1 MTIASAQDLCL
12 QLISSAF
19 QRCRTSEDLCRLS
32 VLLKRS
38 PPSDPRSVQI
48 SVSDTGVGSCAE
60 EFGGLKLRREAFGAQ
75 IWDGLLF
82 VTTTGIGDDEIH
94 HYQLNLKESASGR
107 RLTRLPSN
115 LKNGLQFSGT
125 EVRLSIFENIDVL
138 LPAFCCFFRKILM
151 LKIPNVSIELV
162 VEQGDAPGSR
172 YVNVFVANE
181 GRNPLPFAASNLERL
196 RSGVEDYVFKHGNTL
211 GKKCESCFSSG
222 EHLKIGSGAACC
234 TESRRYPGSVMEAV
248 IVISEMSEVASTCPR
263 TCSSKTEV
271 LYFKDFTP
279 CPIPQSSLKALT
291 SIDWK
296 SYGLSFGSVVDQGGF
311 AIVEWDNLPPSVQID
326 IVLHHYHEQIPSARR
341 KTRPDQNLI
350 KKAIKLALN
359 DLKDN
364 YAGVLLSAHA
374 VKVRSYA
381 PDLAKTISS
390 LILSSNDA
398 DFREECCSFLGL
410 QSQGVGGE
418 AVEDCIR
425 EKIIAVVEMHDR
437 EPQRSKE
444 LPTFLFEDDHL
455 QEFGSPDGEYEGE
468 GAFGSMDIC

>member
-75 IWDGLLF
+75 IW
-82 VTTTGIGDDEIH
+82 GIGDDEIH

-125 EVRLSIFENIDVL
+125 EVRLSIFESIDVL

-151 LKIPNVSIELV
+151 LKIPNVSIELG

-234 TESRRYPGSVMEAV
+234 TESRRYPGSVMQAV
-248 IVISEMSEVASTCPR
+248 IVISEMSEVASTCSR

-311 AIVEWDNLPPSVQID
+311 ALVEWDNLPPSVQID
-326 IVLHHYHEQIPSARR
+326 IITIPSARR

-410 QSQGVGGE
+410 QSHGVGGE
-418 AVEDCIR
+418 VVEDCIR

-444 LPTFLFEDDHL
+444 LPTFLFEDDHM
-455 QEFGSPDGEYEGE
+455 QEFGSQDGEYEGE

>member
-60 EFGGLKLRREAFGAQ
+60 DFGGLKLRREAFGAQ

-82 VTTTGIGDDEIH
+82 VTTTSIGDDQIH
-94 HYQLNLKESASGR
+94 HYQFNLKESASGR
-107 RLTRLPSN
+107 RLTRLSSN
-115 LKNGLQFSGT
+115 PKNGLQFSGT
-125 EVRLSIFENIDVL
+125 EVCLSISESIDVL
-138 LPAFCCFFRKILM
+138 LAAFSCFFRKILI

-172 YVNVFVANE
+172 YVNLFLSNE

-196 RSGVEDYVFKHGNTL
+196 KSGVEDYVFKHRNTS

-222 EHLKIGSGAACC
+222 EHLKIGSGTVCC

-279 CPIPQSSLKALT
+279 CRIPQSTLKALT

-311 AIVEWDNLPPSVQID
+311 ALVEWENLPPSIT
-326 IVLHHYHEQIPSARR
+326 IPSAGR

-418 AVEDCIR
+418 VVEDCIR

-444 LPTFLFEDDHL
+444 MPTFLFEDDHM
-455 QEFGSPDGEYEGE
+455 QELGSQDGEYEGE